1 MRPTLRDACPT
12 GYGCLNLFE
21 CCTPCAA
28 PGTSGKTT
36 TAWLIRGIF
45 EEWGKLTGMAGS
57 IENALYAD
65 KLDREGNLWAPQEP
79 DPTIDRHS
87 AHFAPYFTRALFC
100 KRHLL

>member
-1 MRPTLRDACPT
+1 MGASRGTSHPAC
-12 GYGCLNLFE
+12 
-21 CCTPCAA
+21 A
-28 PGTSGKTT
+28 PLQGTSGKTT

-79 DPTIDRHS
+79 DPTIDRH
-87 AHFAPYFTRALFC
+87 ARPPPLPLEWVFQ
-100 KRHLL
+100 

>member
-1 MRPTLRDACPT
+1 M
-12 GYGCLNLFE
+12 
-21 CCTPCAA
+21 CASS
-28 PGTSGKTT
+28 GTSGKTT

-79 DPTIDRHS
+79 DPTIDRHARLS
-87 AHFAPYFTRALFC
+87 VLTCRRHFLSSIGGWHQLQA
-100 KRHLL
+100 